1 MNNYSKDI
9 LERVVS
15 DRDVRREVTRE
26 SHSYFLP
33 IYLSDYIKYES
44 APFHREMIDLT
55 ERTEQKL
62 TAIVAFRGSGKS
74 TIFSLSYPIW
84 AILGKQ
90 NKKFIL
96 IISQTQIKAKQM
108 LHNIKTELER
118 NQLLKEDLGPF
129 EEPKDEWQ
137 SSSIVIPKY
146 DARIMVLSTDQSMR
160 GIRHKSHRPDLIIC
174 DDIED
179 IASTK
184 TQESR
189 DKTFDWFTSEI
200 IPAGDMDTKIII
212 IGNLVHDDSLM
223 MRIREK
229 IENKEIEGVFKAYPI
244 INTDG
249 KCLWEEKFS
258 TPKSVEKLRKEVISP
273 QAWEREYLLRIIPD
287 DSQIIDP
294 LWIRRYFDL
303 PRNAHAL
310 GIYVGVDL
318 AISKDHRADYTA
330 IVPVMVYEK
339 DSKLFLYILPEIVHE
354 RLNFMETRHQIKYI
368 NLTLESKYKITPKFI
383 IEKVAYQDAIIQQ
396 LDEDNIDVDGV
407 APFGSKRER
416 LQLTVPALSGKQIF
430 FPNNNS
436 KELIQELV
444 HFGSEKHDDLADAFS
459 LVVLDILVNKKPRK
473 KGILLG

>member
-1 MNNYSKDI
+1 MINYSKDI
-9 LERVVS
+9 LERVIN
-15 DRDVRREVTRE
+15 DRDVRREVTKE

-33 IYLSDYIKYES
+33 VYLSEYIKYES

-55 ERTEQKL
+55 EQTDCKL
-62 TAIVAFRGSGKS
+62 TTVVAFRGSGKS

-90 NKKFIL
+90 QKKFIL
-96 IISQTQIKAKQM
+96 IISQTQIKARQM
-108 LHNIKTELER
+108 LHNIKNELEK
-118 NQLLKEDLGPF
+118 NDLLKSDLGPF

-146 DARIMVLSTDQSMR
+146 DARIMVLSVDQSMR

-174 DDIED
+174 DDVED
-179 IASTK
+179 ISSTK
-184 TQESR
+184 TQDSR

-200 IPAGDMDTKIII
+200 VPAGDIDTKIIV

-223 MRIREK
+223 MRLREK
-229 IENKEIEGVFKAYPI
+229 IENKDIDGIFKAYPI
-244 INTDG
+244 INQDG

-258 TPKSVEKLRKEVISP
+258 TPESLEKLRKEVIST
-273 QAWEREYLLRIIPD
+273 QAWEREYLLKIIPD

-294 LWIRRYFDL
+294 LWIRQYFSL
-303 PRNAHAL
+303 PRDMHAL

-330 IVPVMVYEK
+330 IVPVLVYEK
-339 DSKLFLYILPEIVHE
+339 KSKLYLYILPEIVHE
-354 RLNFMETRHQIKYI
+354 RLNFIETCHQIRFL
-368 NLTLESKYKITPKFI
+368 NLSLESKYKMTPRFV

-396 LDEDNIDVDGV
+396 LDKDGLDVEGV
-407 APFGSKRER
+407 VPLGSKRER
-416 LQLTVPALSGKQIF
+416 LQLTTPALSERQIL
-430 FPNNNS
+430 FPNENS

-459 LVVLDILVNKKPRK
+459 LVVLDVLINKKPK
-473 KGILLG
+473 KPGIIFG